1 MRSAI
6 FPSSPP
12 SQPTGS
18 SAFRFTI
25 ATDKLA
31 ADPALSRFAPTASRP
46 TMRLV
51 LGPDMRIVM
60 YPCRRGELLN
70 VVCVHANSTRSD
82 PDSGGDASTWH
93 ASSSVTG
100 LTSVYASF
108 APVFTQLFA
117 QLHDAD
123 VKLWQLLERAPLPAW
138 VLGNVALLGDACH
151 PMLPHQGQGAS
162 QAIEDGAALGTLFPR
177 GTAAVD
183 VPARLALYEHVR
195 KARAESVQAFSKQAV
210 MGADTTPGLCCACL
224 LSSPFLGSWFLV
236 LRPRD
241 SGAGAGVYVC
251 T

>member
-6 FPSSPP
+6 FPSTPP
-12 SQPTGS
+12 SQPTGT

-25 ATDKLA
+25 PTDKLA

-46 TMRLV
+46 TMRIV

-70 VVCVHANSTRSD
+70 VVCIHADSARSA
-82 PDSGGDASTWH
+82 PDSSSSDTSTWDT
-93 ASSSVTG
+93 SSSVAVLAG
-100 LTSVYASF
+100 VYASF
-108 APVFTQLFA
+108 APVFAQLFA
-117 QLHDAD
+117 LLHDAD
-123 VKLWQLLERAPLPAW
+123 VKLWQLLERGPLPAW

-151 PMLPHQGQGAS
+151 PMMPHQGQGAS

-183 VPARLALYEHVR
+183 VPPRLALYEHVR

-210 MGADTTPGLCCACL
+210 MRAGMTPGVCVCVLLTPPPRFGLCAE
-224 LSSPFLGSWFLV
+224 
-236 LRPRD
+236 
-241 SGAGAGVYVC
+241 A
-251 T
+251 